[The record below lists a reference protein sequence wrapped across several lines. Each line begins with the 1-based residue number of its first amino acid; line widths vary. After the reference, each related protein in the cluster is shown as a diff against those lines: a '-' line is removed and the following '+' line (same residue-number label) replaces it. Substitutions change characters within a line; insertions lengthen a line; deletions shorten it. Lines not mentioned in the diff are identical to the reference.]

1 MKLYDSSMAEEVS
14 KTPPVFKGLW
24 LHTTI
29 VKKEISSN
37 GWNPQRI
44 KNSIYGAAIYLSRKK
59 WDLDDLCPSNL
70 DHTSPIDL
78 DTMKSGLKDPKMFVC
93 VLALQD
99 NEVQSC
105 FPSEKAPKGYTGDH
119 VIDYLN
125 LNVPEDKSGPQGIRR
140 ANDKDNSSTSLRFSR
155 NAGPG
160 NNRQNKKIADYFLN
174 EGIKAIK
181 FLEHDTE
188 VVAVFD
194 PSCIRV
200 LSEAT
205 NFDVHPFSEILAA
218 SQVADAGPDL
228 PPDSHPLIT
237 GVSPF
242 WLCFE
247 IISQPS

>member
-1 MKLYDSSMAEEVS
+1 MADEVS
-14 KTPPVFKGLW
+14 KTPAFKGFW
-24 LHTTI
+24 FHTTM
-29 VKKEISSN
+29 VKKEICSN
-37 GWNPQRI
+37 GWNPQRN

-59 WDLDDLCPSNL
+59 WELNDLCPNNL
-70 DHTSPIDL
+70 GYTSPIDL
-78 DTMKSGLKDPKMFVC
+78 DTIKSGLRGPNMFVC

-99 NEVQSC
+99 SEVQSC
-105 FPSEKAPKGYTGDH
+105 FPSEKAPKAYTGDH
-119 VIDYLN
+119 LIDYLN
-125 LNVPEDKSGPQGIRR
+125 LNVPEDKSGPRGMRR

-160 NNRQNKKIADYFLN
+160 SNRQNKKIADYFLN

-205 NFDVHPFSEILAA
+205 NFDEHPFPEILAD
-218 SQVADAGPDL
+218 SQVADARP
-228 PPDSHPLIT
+228 IAR
-237 GVSPF
+237 
-242 WLCFE
+242 
-247 IISQPS
+247 